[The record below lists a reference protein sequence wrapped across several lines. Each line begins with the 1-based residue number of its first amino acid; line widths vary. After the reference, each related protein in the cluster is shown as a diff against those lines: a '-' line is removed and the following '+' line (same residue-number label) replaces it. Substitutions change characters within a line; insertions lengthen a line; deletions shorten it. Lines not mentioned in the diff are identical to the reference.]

1 MIEIIREE
9 NWDATQEKNGLPKN
23 IKQIGTPDAGD
34 RIYIENEAYQ
44 TMHRYGHCTGKTV
57 YIMLGRYD
65 DFAGHTCVFIENAIE
80 MEEVAFNGSQPV
92 WNDETWGILYRKLRP
107 EHENMIIVGWAI
119 DVYGEFPH
127 MTAQLEHMHQTYFG
141 GVHQILLLMD
151 SIEQEEAFYSNR
163 SGYLK
168 RREGFYIYYDKN
180 IPGRMESAMES
191 LCEGQDR
198 EETYREYLN
207 QRNAKRMHRT
217 PQIPQGGSHLPT
229 LLLLAV
235 VVALGYSAFQNYQ
248 KMDQMQ
254 QALDKMNEMQVILQ
268 TESGEEDVIRVE
280 EIAGSVGTAGTE
292 QEVGVNST
300 AAPETETAATTDAAV
315 ASEAAEQTTVTEP
328 GQSSE
333 TGHSSETWQETETVK
348 TLSEAQQYLAQGYY
362 VVQKGDSLASICRKI
377 YNTTAMMDK
386 LCEVNGI
393 DDPDA
398 IYAGQYLELPK

>member
-9 NWDATQEKNGLPKN
+9 NWDTTQEKRGLPKN

-44 TMHRYGHCTGKTV
+44 TMHTYGRCAGKTV

-65 DFAGHTCVFIENAIE
+65 DFAGHTCVFIESAIE
-80 MEEVAFNGSQPV
+80 MEEIAFNGSQPV
-92 WNDETWGILYRKLRP
+92 WNDETWGILYRKLRS
-107 EHENMIIVGWAI
+107 EHEDMIIVGWAI

-127 MTAQLEHMHQTYFG
+127 MTAQLEHVHQTYFG

-180 IPGRMESAMES
+180 IPNRMESAMES
-191 LCEGQDR
+191 LREGQNR

-207 QRNAKRMHRT
+207 NRNTRNTHRT
-217 PQIPQGGSHLPT
+217 PQIPQGGSRLPT

-254 QALDKMNEMQVILQ
+254 QALNKMNEMQVALQ

-280 EIAGSVGTAGTE
+280 DIAGSVGTISTE
-292 QEVGVNST
+292 QGVAVNST
-300 AAPETETAATTDAAV
+300 VAPETETST
-315 ASEAAEQTTVTEP
+315 SAEMP
-328 GQSSE
+328 ASSE
-333 TGHSSETWQETETVK
+333 TSTQTPTTEAGQTSETQQVTETVK
-348 TLSEAQQYLAQGYY
+348 VLSEAEQYLAQGYY

-393 DDPDA
+393 DDPNA